1 MSVATPFVPDPS
13 DAELAESALRDL
25 QHALASEGPVHLRFA
40 EGGDV
45 VVPRSALT
53 ALGEILSTFAQ
64 GEGVT
69 VLPTQSELTTQQA
82 ADAMRVSRPYL
93 IGLLESGK
101 IAFRTVGSH
110 RRVQASSLVSYMR
123 ADEAERRAAADAL
136 SAETRELGL
145 TRVRAA
151 MSAPLVLD
159 AAAVAAACSPA
170 DAVAAL
176 RAALAGG
183 LDPAADLPRQ
193 GVPLGAGELLLMP
206 SDGGGLRHAG
216 IKLATVAPGNAALG
230 LPRIQGSYVLFDAAT
245 LGVVAVL
252 DGIALTTLRTPA
264 VSVAAVL
271 DRLREAAG
279 PAGTGPLRVA
289 VIGSGPQAHGHVATL
304 VDALAGQPVA
314 VTQLVRDP
322 ARTAATEGAQIA
334 GARLIR
340 LGGPGSDDALRGAD
354 VVLCATS
361 AREPLFDAA
370 LVADHAVVIAV
381 GSHEPDAREL
391 PAGLLARAT
400 VVVEDRGAALRE
412 AGDVVLAIADGAL
425 TAGDLVPMR
434 DVVTGAVRP
443 DPARPL
449 VFKST
454 GMSWEDLVVA
464 EAVLA
469 GSR

>member
-1 MSVATPFVPDPS
+1 
-13 DAELAESALRDL
+13 
-25 QHALASEGPVHLRFA
+25 
-40 EGGDV
+40 
-45 VVPRSALT
+45 
-53 ALGEILSTFAQ
+53 
-64 GEGVT
+64 
-69 VLPTQSELTTQQA
+69 
-82 ADAMRVSRPYL
+82 
-93 IGLLESGK
+93 
-101 IAFRTVGSH
+101 
-110 RRVQASSLVSYMR
+110 
-123 ADEAERRAAADAL
+123 
-136 SAETRELGL
+136 
-145 TRVRAA
+145 

-193 GVPLGAGELLLMP
+193 GVSLGAGELLLMP
-206 SDGGGLRHAG
+206 SDGGGLRHVG

-245 LGVVAVL
+245 LGVVAAL

-271 DRLREAAG
+271 DRLRDTAG
-279 PAGTGPLRVA
+279 PAGVPDPPSATGPLQVA
-289 VIGSGPQAHGHVATL
+289 VIGAGPQAHGHVATL
-304 VDALAGQPVA
+304 ADTLTGRPVN

-322 ARTAATEGAQIA
+322 ARTAAAEGARID
-334 GARLIR
+334 GARVIR
-340 LGGPGSDDALRGAD
+340 LGGLASDDALRAAD
-354 VVLCATS
+354 VVVCATS

-370 LVADHAVVIAV
+370 LIADRAVVVAV

-391 PAGLLARAT
+391 PAGLLAHAT
-400 VVVEDRGAALRE
+400 VVVEDPGAALRE

-464 EAVLA
+464 EAVLSGA
-469 GSR
+469 R